1 MTPTMDIDQA
11 LGILPQE
18 SRNAVLEKLKDFSEI
33 PTVILDIQSL
43 ESSRQLHTVR
53 PSDEAQLATSCQEIT
68 SPYIIKN
75 RAGEILLIYLPD
87 FLDPSLVREMASAL
101 RNFSSTERFSV
112 PANDPRHGDMD
123 VNEFERKYGL
133 GKFGTIHAACWME
146 EGKRDRPLVC
156 KEMIGACRV
165 FDDYSKFIQEI
176 GNVKAAL
183 GEAFAAVAPTKWRTC
198 VDNCTKLTK
207 YAPASFSLFQGQPS
221 VPWSSLA
228 VTANIQTHIH
238 RDNNDAQQNLSGL
251 CFSGKFKEAWLVIHG
266 AGVKFRLDPRHIL
279 LMNTYVLPH
288 FIRRSESK
296 TSLFY
301 SIAFFNHQN
310 VMDWVVKTHQ
320 ERKAS
325 KLEKSK
331 LEKGS

>member
-1 MTPTMDIDQA
+1 MDQA
-11 LGILPQE
+11 LGILPQAL
-18 SRNAVLEKLKDFSEI
+18 RNAVLNKLKDFSRI

-43 ESSRQLHTVR
+43 ESAHQLRTVR
-53 PSDEAQLATSCQEIT
+53 PSEEAQLATSCKEIT

-75 RAGEILLIYLPD
+75 RAGDVLLIYLPD
-87 FLDPSLVREMASAL
+87 FLDLSLVREMANALGNLSSA
-101 RNFSSTERFSV
+101 ERFSI
-112 PANDPRHGDMD
+112 PEKDARHGDMD
-123 VNEFERKYGL
+123 VDSFETKYGP

-146 EGKRDRPLVC
+146 EGKIDRALVC
-156 KEMIGACRV
+156 KEMISSCRA
-165 FDDYSKFIQEI
+165 FDDYSKFIQEM
-176 GNVKAAL
+176 GNVKAAF

-198 VDNCTKLTK
+198 VDNCNKLTK
-207 YAPASFSLFQGQPS
+207 YAPASFSLFQGQPF
-221 VPWSSLA
+221 VPWSSVA

-238 RDNNDAQQNLSGL
+238 RDNHDAKQNLSGL

-288 FIRRSESK
+288 FIQRSESK
-296 TSLFY
+296 TRLFY
-301 SIAFFNHQN
+301 SIAFFNHQD

-325 KLEKSK
+325 KLQ
-331 LEKGS
+331 KGS